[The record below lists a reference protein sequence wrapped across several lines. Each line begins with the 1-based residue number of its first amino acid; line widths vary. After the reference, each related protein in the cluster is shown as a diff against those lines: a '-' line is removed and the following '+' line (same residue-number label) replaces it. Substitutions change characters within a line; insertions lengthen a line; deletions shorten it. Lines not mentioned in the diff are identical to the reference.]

1 MPLPDPTDDL
11 MSSFDQINRERQRR
25 SAGVGRAV
33 EEGGRMFEVSEGDR
47 ARQDKRI
54 QERSYLDP
62 VIKTRFKSKLAD
74 INKWSGLPAMTEQ
87 QLEEAASG
95 ARHEN
100 YVSVDAD
107 WERLMGAQV
116 QRENRRAAAGAKAP
130 DIGEIISRE
139 EQAASA
145 MLEVGA
151 VDPGTGRKRPV
162 SPVQIRLAAGARLA
176 RTYPKQFPV
185 TAALYRQMEVA
196 RQQGG
201 DMGAINHAKT
211 ILADP
216 KKRAALEQDPYA
228 MRALTGFIEAEPI
241 VKGSPMVPGQSW
253 LAKAFTFKENEVDDI
268 PAVPGQPLPLN

>member
-1 MPLPDPTDDL
+1 M
-11 MSSFDQINRERQRR
+11 
-25 SAGVGRAV
+25 

-54 QERSYLDP
+54 ADRTLLDP
-62 VIKTRFKSKLAD
+62 IKMANARRKL
-74 INKWSGLPAMTEQ
+74 IQITEWSGGKVMTPEQ
-87 QLEEAASG
+87 ADKELWN
-95 ARHEN
+95 ARNEDL
-100 YVSVDAD
+100 VQMDAD
-107 WERLMGAQV
+107 WERLMGANT

-139 EQAASA
+139 EQAASS

-151 VDPGTGRKRPV
+151 VDPATGRKRPV

-241 VKGSPMVPGQSW
+241 VKGSPMVPGQSF
-253 LAKAFTFKENEVDDI
+253 LAKLFTFKENEVNDI